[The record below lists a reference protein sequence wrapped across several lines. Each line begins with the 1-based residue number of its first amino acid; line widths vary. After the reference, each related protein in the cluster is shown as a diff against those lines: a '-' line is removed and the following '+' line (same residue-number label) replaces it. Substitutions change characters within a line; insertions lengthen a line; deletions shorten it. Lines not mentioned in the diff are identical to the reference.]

1 MILNAEMELGARWKW
16 NGTLS
21 VCLIEQEVGGHV
33 WLRETDSEG
42 VPKAQQLLMAQG
54 KTWA

>member
-1 MILNAEMELGARWKW
+1 MGLGARWKR

-21 VCLIEQEVGGHV
+21 VCLIEQEVGGYV
-33 WLRETDSEG
+33 WLKEMGSKG
-42 VPKAQQLLMAQG
+42 VPKAEQLPMARG